1 MNDARTKIL
10 WHVLR
15 VLVAAVLIAYVVS
28 QATFRDSVRPT
39 APDEA
44 PLPIL
49 RESPAAVVVRA
60 PNGTERVI
68 QREEFRPGGAVRI
81 QGIFSIAAR
90 LADRWGLALAAVAAM
105 LFQQP
110 FSAVRWQLLL
120 AVQGIRITFM
130 ESLRL
135 TYIGAFFSNWMPGA
149 TGGDVVKA
157 YYVAQQTHR
166 KAEAVTIVFFDRFI
180 GLVAVG
186 VLGAAAGVA
195 AGAATVGDA
204 GVRVARLVDAA
215 FLGVVLL
222 AGVLFYSRLARRLF
236 LSSRLFDPLTRWPLI
251 ARVDRALFIYRYHKG
266 KVALSVL
273 YSWGAQIAGVFAVWW
288 LAAGLGSRAFWYHYF
303 LIVPVI
309 WIAWSLI
316 PVPGGFGVA
325 ETLMQKLFTAAV
337 LGAAAVAAGSPAM
350 PPAEAATLALAMILA
365 YRLVQMLVSLP
376 GGVLYLARRT
386 GVSPLHMR
394 EAMEAEPL
402 DA

>member
-1 MNDARTKIL
+1 MTDARTKIL

-28 QATFRDSVRPT
+28 QATFRDSVRPA

-44 PLPIL
+44 ALPIL

-60 PNGTERVI
+60 PDGTDHLI
-68 QREEFRPGGAVRI
+68 PREEFRPGGAVRI
-81 QGIFSIAAR
+81 EGILSIAAR
-90 LADRWGLALAAVAAM
+90 LADRWGLVLAAVAAM
-105 LFQQP
+105 IFQQP
-110 FSAVRWQLLL
+110 FCAVRWQLLL
-120 AVQGIRITFM
+120 AVQGIRITFL

-135 TYIGAFFSNWMPGA
+135 TYIGAFFNNWMPGA
-149 TGGDVVKA
+149 TGGDFVKA
-157 YYVAQQTHR
+157 YYIARRTHR
-166 KAEAVTIVFFDRFI
+166 KAEAVTIVFLDRLV

-186 VLGAAAGVA
+186 VMGAAAVI
-195 AGAATVGDA
+195 ATLGDPD
-204 GVRVARLVDAA
+204 VRVARLVDTA

-222 AGVLFYSRLARRLF
+222 AGVLFYSRLARRLL
-236 LSSRLFDPLTRWPLI
+236 LSARLFDKLTRWPLI
-251 ARVDRALFIYRYHKG
+251 ARIDRALFIYRYHKR

-273 YSWGAQIAGVFAVWW
+273 YSWCAQIAGVFAVWW

-303 LIVPVI
+303 LIMPVI
-309 WIAWSLI
+309 WIAWALI
-316 PVPGGFGVA
+316 PVPGGFGVV

-337 LGAAAVAAGSPAM
+337 LGAAAVAAGAPAM

-365 YRLVQMLVSLP
+365 YRLVQMVVSLP

-386 GVSPLHMR
+386 GVSPAHMR
-394 EAMEAEPL
+394 EEMEAESF